1 LTTVTD
7 HRPAPLG
14 KGTDV
19 RTAGDG
25 SDHLIDGIARRAGA
39 LSVRRP
45 PSPSRLAKKVLDDSR
60 PKTEKTC
67 PDTGRN
73 RYRKPNA
80 GSRGSCEAS
89 RHGGI
94 PARQAS
100 KTFCWTS
107 IHLSKNAWFLRP
119 RRTRASQPSD
129 ETAGGLVRVRLGAL

>member
-60 PKTEKTC
+60 PKRKRPCLHRRQE
-67 PDTGRN
+67 PAGG
-73 RYRKPNA
+73 KPNA
-80 GSRGSCEAS
+80 GSRGSCEALAA
-89 RHGGI
+89 RGI
-94 PARQAS
+94 TAREAS
-100 KTFCWTS
+100 KTFC
-107 IHLSKNAWFLRP
+107 
-119 RRTRASQPSD
+119 
-129 ETAGGLVRVRLGAL
+129 

>member
-1 LTTVTD
+1 MPRHPPCTLSSLTTVTD

-60 PKTEKTC
+60 PKTEKTLL
-67 PDTGRN
+67 PPPGRN
-73 RYRKPNA
+73 PRRKTKHA
-80 GSRGSCEAS
+80 GSRGSCEALAA
-89 RHGGI
+89 RGI
-94 PARQAS
+94 TAREAS
-100 KTFCWTS
+100 KTFC
-107 IHLSKNAWFLRP
+107 
-119 RRTRASQPSD
+119 
-129 ETAGGLVRVRLGAL
+129 